1 MRILQLVTRFD
12 FGGAENHVRELCN
25 ELAASN
31 HQVILLSRKGRQ
43 NELLDK
49 RVKFIQLPS
58 FVRNLILTQVVII
71 AYLLLRCKIDV
82 IHAHQRLP
90 IISACIA
97 GFILRVPVVATVHG
111 RVRHDL
117 RSAIARRFTSRIIF
131 VSNQVL
137 TISRHY
143 GTIKHKSVVIPN
155 GIPIP
160 QKLPDLEPYTIGYF
174 SRIDERHFEVIKN
187 LILAV
192 AKLKTYYPNARLLLL
207 GDGKEVEKLKL
218 LIYEANS
225 KLNEEAIQY
234 RGFVKN
240 LENIGIFPE
249 LLFGVGRTAIE
260 GLARGANLIS
270 VNYKRMGEI
279 VTLSNY
285 EQYAL
290 NNFVNVTGLP
300 PTQEK
305 IFNQLKNY
313 YEKRD
318 SYRSQAPALAQRIEN
333 DFGINKTTNR
343 IIEVYSST
351 LKSRGLPNS
360 KQLNS

>member
-25 ELAASN
+25 ELVANN
-31 HQVILLSRKGRQ
+31 HQVILVSRNGRQ
-43 NELLDK
+43 KELLDN
-49 RVKFIQLPS
+49 RVVFKPLPLPVS
-58 FVRNLILTQVVII
+58 NLILTQVVII
-71 AYLLLRCKIDV
+71 LYHLLRYKIDV

-97 GFILRVPVVATVHG
+97 GFILKVPVVVTVHG

-117 RSAIARRFTSRIIF
+117 RSVIARKFASKIIF

-137 TISRHY
+137 TISRHFES
-143 GTIKHKSVVIPN
+143 IKHKSVVIPN

-160 QKLPDLEPYTIGYF
+160 QKSPEIEPYTIGYF
-174 SRIDERHFEVIKN
+174 SRIDERHLEVIKN
-187 LILAV
+187 LVLAV
-192 AKLKTYYPNARLLLL
+192 EELKADYPNVRLMIM
-207 GDGKEVEKLKL
+207 GDGKEVERLKL
-218 LIYEANS
+218 LIFETNS
-225 KLNEEAIQY
+225 KFNQEVILY
-234 RGFVKN
+234 KGFVKS
-240 LENIGIFPE
+240 LENWSFFPE
-249 LLFGVGRTAIE
+249 LLFGVGRVAIE
-260 GLARGANLIS
+260 GLARRANLIS

-290 NNFVNVTGLP
+290 NNFVNVAGLP

-305 IFNQLKNY
+305 IYNQFKIY
-313 YEKRD
+313 YEQREV
-318 SYRSQAPALAQRIEN
+318 YRSQAPTLALKIEN

-351 LKSRGLPNS
+351 L
-360 KQLNS
+360 

>member
-1 MRILQLVTRFD
+1 MLQLLNRFD

-25 ELAASN
+25 ELVANN
-31 HQVILLSRKGRQ
+31 HQVILVSRNGRQ
-43 NELLDK
+43 KELLDN
-49 RVKFIQLPS
+49 RVVFIPIPS
-58 FVRNLILTQVVII
+58 LASNLILAQVILIV
-71 AYLLLRCKIDV
+71 YLTIRHKIDV

-90 IISACIA
+90 IISACLA
-97 GFILRVPVVATVHG
+97 GFITRVPVVATVHG

-117 RSAIARRFTSRIIF
+117 LSVIARKFASKIIF

-137 TISRHY
+137 TISRHFES
-143 GTIKHKSVVIPN
+143 IKHKLVVIPN

-160 QKLPDLEPYTIGYF
+160 QKPPEIEPYTISYF

-187 LILAV
+187 LVLAV
-192 AKLKTYYPNARLLLL
+192 AELKADFPNVRLMLM
-207 GDGKEVEKLKL
+207 GDGKEVERLKL
-218 LIYEANS
+218 LIYETNS
-225 KLNEEAIQY
+225 KVNQEVILY
-234 RGFVKN
+234 KGFVKS
-240 LENIGIFPE
+240 LENWSFFPE
-249 LLFGVGRTAIE
+249 FLFGVGRVAIE

-305 IFNQLKNY
+305 IYNQLKIY
-313 YEKRD
+313 YEQRD
-318 SYRSQAPALAQRIEN
+318 VYRSQAPTLALKIEN
-333 DFGINKTTNR
+333 DFGISKTTDK
-343 IIEVYSST
+343 IIEVYSNT
-351 LKSRGLPNS
+351 LKSGSLQS
-360 KQLNS
+360 KK